1 MIAIAIIGFIDALFF
16 WAALKT
22 ASNEDDRN
30 GWG

>member
-1 MIAIAIIGFIDALFF
+1 MAIAIIGIIDALFF

-22 ASNEDDRN
+22 ASKDDDRN

>member
-22 ASNEDDRN
+22 ASDEDDRN